1 MKKIT
6 SIALVTASLAIL
18 NSCDNPQ
25 TEAGT
30 PATESEITLSPNDS
44 LVVINEGVYQF
55 AITLPKDLMI
65 NHAPQIEHMSSTG
78 ELHIKIGNDF
88 WLVASE
94 SQQNLDA
101 IKTELG
107 EDQLFS
113 FKVVEEDK
121 STMVFQRFLPDGTE
135 YDYSMRGMSQV
146 GNKHFVFKACDEGEF
161 TKEAVTKM
169 KHSVS
174 SVHQAV

>member
-6 SIALVTASLAIL
+6 RFAFVLASITAL
-18 NSCDNPQ
+18 NSCENPASEATPTANAPK
-25 TEAGT
+25 TEC
-30 PATESEITLSPNDS
+30 SPNDS

-65 NHAPQIEHMSSTG
+65 NHTPRIEHLSSTG
-78 ELHIKIGNDF
+78 ELHIKIGEDF

-94 SQQNLDA
+94 GQQNLDA
-101 IKTELG
+101 IKSELS

-113 FKVVEEDK
+113 FKVVEEDP

-146 GNKHFVFKACDEGEF
+146 GDKHYVFKACDEGEF
-161 TKEAVTKM
+161 TKEEVTKM
-169 KHSVS
+169 KRSVA

>member
-6 SIALVTASLAIL
+6 QCAFVLASLAIL
-18 NSCDNPQ
+18 ESCENTQ
-25 TEAGT
+25 TTGT
-30 PATESEITLSPNDS
+30 PIAETQKIQCSPNDS
-44 LVVINEGVYQF
+44 IVVINEGIYHF

-65 NHAPQIEHMSSTG
+65 NHAPRIEHQSATG
-78 ELHIKIGNDF
+78 ELHIKIGEDF

-101 IKTELG
+101 IKSELG

-113 FKVVEEDK
+113 FKIVEEDQ

-135 YDYSMRGMSQV
+135 YDYSMRGMTQV
-146 GNKHFVFKACDEGEF
+146 GDKQYIFKASDEGEF
-161 TKEAVTKM
+161 TKEEVTKM
-169 KHSVS
+169 KNSVA

>member
-107 EDQLFS
+107 EDQL
-113 FKVVEEDK
+113 